1 MFIISKKPSKQSR
14 TFPVPVALNEFAPV
28 SKVLHDN
35 TKPSF
40 VELLKVPKL
49 FEPAEQFSIIDPAA
63 ILVVPPEVPAAQN
76 DFSSAMQF
84 VAYPSKTVVTFAWLT
99 QPND

>member
-49 FEPAEQFSIIDPAA
+49 FEPAEQFSIIAPAS
-63 ILVVPPEVPAAQN
+63 ILAVPPVMPAEQK
-76 DFSSAMQF
+76 DFSCAMQF
-84 VAYPSKTVVTFAWLT
+84 FAYPFQMVVAPTALT

>member
-14 TFPVPVALNEFAPV
+14 TFPFPVALNEFAPV
-28 SKVLHDN
+28 SKVLHRN

-49 FEPAEQFSIIDPAA
+49 FEPAEQFSIIDSTS
-63 ILVVPPEVPAAQN
+63 ILVVPPAVPAAQN
-76 DFSSAMQF
+76 DFTPALQF
-84 VAYPSKTVVTFAWLT
+84 VAYPFQTVVAFAALT
-99 QPND
+99 HPND